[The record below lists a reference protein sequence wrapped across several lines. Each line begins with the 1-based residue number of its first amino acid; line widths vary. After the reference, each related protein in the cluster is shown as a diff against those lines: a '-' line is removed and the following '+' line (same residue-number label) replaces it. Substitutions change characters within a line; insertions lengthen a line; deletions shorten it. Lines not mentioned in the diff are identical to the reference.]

1 MNLRFVL
8 AQWGR
13 LGQLLGTLLAAV
25 GLIFFLIPGERGLIL
40 DAAELSLLGS
50 GAMAIVLGTAAWIFG
65 KPATRV
71 QMRGL
76 DADNQPVTKPYR
88 MSRRDAS
95 LVTSGAW
102 ILGAGIAAAPFLTWA
117 TLAEGAAADHP
128 FHSLVNCYFEA
139 MSGMTTTG
147 ATVLTDIESLPRSLL
162 LWRSLI
168 QWLGGL
174 GILVLFVAI
183 LPGLGT
189 AAKKLFRIESPG
201 PDPEGVRPTIR
212 QTAQRL
218 WMLYVG
224 MTIAQMLLL
233 RITGMGLFDAANHTF
248 TTLATGGFST
258 RNASLARPESLAA
271 EIVLVVFMVLAGSNF
286 TVLLAFLKGR
296 WRAALKD
303 TEFRIYM
310 LCLIGGTAIVTAALV
325 SSGDPIVLSN
335 GTALAATGGESL
347 RAAAFTVVSQQTT
360 TGYVTFD
367 FDLWPFA
374 AKAMIIVLMFV
385 GGSAGSTAGGV
396 KVVRIWITFRVLW
409 GELERF
415 FRPEVIR
422 PLKISGQVIDKE
434 QKLNVVTYVLG
445 TLLLL
450 GVGAVVI
457 KALESGNSECSFTT
471 AATTSLATICTVGP
485 GLDRVG
491 AIQNYGWF
499 TDATKLFLCGLMLLG
514 RLEVFVILV
523 LFHPRFWRGATLGS
537 GHRRSQ

>member
-1 MNLRFVL
+1 VNLQFVL

-25 GLIFFLIPGERGLIL
+25 GVIFFLIPGPEGLML
-40 DAAELSLLGS
+40 DAAELSLLGCGA
-50 GAMAIVLGTAAWIFG
+50 GAMVLGTAAWLIG
-65 KPATRV
+65 RPAAQV
-71 QMRGL
+71 QIRGSSERGEAL
-76 DADNQPVTKPYR
+76 TKPYR

-102 ILGAGIAAAPFLTWA
+102 VLGAAIAASPFLAWA
-117 TLAEGAAADHP
+117 TLADGAAENHP
-128 FHSLVNCYFEA
+128 FHSVVNCYFEA
-139 MSGMTTTG
+139 MSGLTTTG

-201 PDPEGVRPTIR
+201 PDPEGIRPTIR
-212 QTAQRL
+212 QTARRL
-218 WMLYVG
+218 WMLYAG
-224 MTIAQMLLL
+224 MTITQIVLL
-233 RITGMGLFDAANHTF
+233 RLTGMGLFDAANHTF

-258 RNASLARPESLAA
+258 RNASIARPESLAA
-271 EIVLVVFMVLAGSNF
+271 EVVLVVFMVLAGSNF

-303 TEFRIYM
+303 TEFRIYL
-310 LCLIGGTAIVTAALV
+310 LCLIVGTIVVTLALV
-325 SSGDPIVLSN
+325 GHGEPIVLSN
-335 GTALAATGGESL
+335 GTELAATGGDSL

-396 KVVRIWITFRVLW
+396 KVVRIWIALRVLW
-409 GELERF
+409 GEVERF
-415 FRPEVIR
+415 FRPDVVR
-422 PLKISGQVIDKE
+422 PLKVSGQAIDRE

-445 TLLLL
+445 TILLL

-457 KALESGNSECSFTT
+457 KALEAGNGDCTFAT

-499 TDATKLFLCGLMLLG
+499 TDATKLFLCCLMLIG

-523 LFHPRFWRGATLGS
+523 LFHPQFWRGARLG
-537 GHRRSQ
+537 

>member
-1 MNLRFVL
+1 VNLQFVL
-8 AQWGR
+8 AQWGK
-13 LGQLLGTLLAAV
+13 LGLLLGSLLAAV
-25 GLIFFLIPGERGLIL
+25 GLVFFMVPGDGGLML

-50 GAMAIVLGTAAWIFG
+50 GGASAAIGALAWWYGHSAVASGAA
-65 KPATRV
+65 ARTRS
-71 QMRGL
+71 RSTTL
-76 DADNQPVTKPYR
+76 RPYR
-88 MSRRDAS
+88 MSRKDAA
-95 LVTSGAW
+95 LVTTGSWVIGA
-102 ILGAGIAAAPFLTWA
+102 AIAASPFLVWA
-117 TLAEGAAADHP
+117 TLADGVPESHP
-128 FHSLVNCYFEA
+128 FHSVIDCYFEA

-147 ATVLTDIESLPRSLL
+147 ATVLSDIESLPRSLL

-212 QTAQRL
+212 QTARRL
-218 WMLYVG
+218 WTLYAG
-224 MTIAQMLLL
+224 LTAAQIILLL
-233 RITGMGLFDAANHTF
+233 VTGMSLFDAANHTF

-258 RNASLARPESLAA
+258 RNASIARPESLAA
-271 EIVLVVFMVLAGSNF
+271 EIVLIVFMVIAGSNF

-296 WRAALKD
+296 WKAALKD
-303 TEFRIYM
+303 TEFRIYL
-310 LCLIGGTAIVTAALV
+310 LCLLGGTALVTAALV
-325 SSGDPIVLSN
+325 GHGEPLVLSN
-335 GTALAATGGESL
+335 GSEVAATGGESL

-360 TGYVTFD
+360 TGYATFD

-396 KVVRIWITFRVLW
+396 KVVRIWISLRVLW

-415 FRPEVIR
+415 FRPDVVR
-422 PLKISGQVIDKE
+422 PLKVSGQVIDRE

-445 TLLLL
+445 TVLLL
-450 GVGAVVI
+450 GLGAVVLQ
-457 KALESGNSECSFTT
+457 ALEAESTNCSFAT
-471 AATTSLATICTVGP
+471 AATASLATICTVGP

-499 TDATKLFLCGLMLLG
+499 SDASKVFLCFLMLVG

-523 LFHPRFWRGATLGS
+523 LFHPRFWRNG
-537 GHRRSQ
+537 